1 MFEHPFPT
9 ATYSFGDLLF
19 DKTPYDVF
27 KAMVV
32 RRFGDSQSGYKTEIR
47 LKAFYALQKP
57 HPLSFIPFVGFLT
70 IGADMEYHGILKV
83 DVALL
88 DSNDKYIFH
97 KTYEIDIREM
107 KGAEVVIKDA
117 VMDMHMKSFN
127 RFGEEFERDMG
138 RINFDTVGQK

>member
-1 MFEHPFPT
+1 
-9 ATYSFGDLLF
+9 
-19 DKTPYDVF
+19 
-27 KAMVV
+27 
-32 RRFGDSQSGYKTEIR
+32 
-47 LKAFYALQKP
+47 
-57 HPLSFIPFVGFLT
+57 
-70 IGADMEYHGILKV
+70 MEYHGILKV